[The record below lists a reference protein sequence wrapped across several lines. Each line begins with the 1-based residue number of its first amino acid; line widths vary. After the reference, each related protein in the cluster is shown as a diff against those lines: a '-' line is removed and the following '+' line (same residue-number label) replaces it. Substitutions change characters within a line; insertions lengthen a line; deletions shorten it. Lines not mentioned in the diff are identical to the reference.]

1 MRSFLEKSNDLV
13 LLRGRG
19 GLGSGWVCTC
29 SVITPPPP
37 LTPCCLLAHQPLH
50 SLPHSCGHVTVWPP
64 NSTVPKAPPRSRSD
78 TDFLQPLLT
87 HIWGPLSFPS
97 VLFPMLS
104 LCSLSLG
111 CVLFSQ
117 RRLG

>member
-29 SVITPPPP
+29 SVITPPP